1 MDQIEEL
8 IECQKVFMEV
18 VSDIRSENM
27 FTFPVITT
35 SLYYTSDELNKAK
48 RVVGESTLNKAD
60 AELRKL
66 YEEEMKK
73 CQEKNDTSE
82 QMV

>member
-60 AELRKL
+60 VELRKL